1 MFYGLDFSIKS
12 FKRIYYILFNPKFSF
27 IFSRK
32 DYRQKQNILDIG
44 CGGNS
49 PQNTKIVFPLSRYV
63 GIDRD
68 FSYHNNKISL
78 SLIDKKIN
86 HDLNDDI
93 SVLEKSLEKEYFDII
108 IFNHTIE
115 HTVNGL
121 EILELMTRKLKPNG
135 CIYIE
140 FPSIRSLS
148 LPSMKGTLNF
158 CDDITHL
165 RLYSI
170 QEVSNVL
177 LSNRCS
183 ILRAGRRL
191 NWISI
196 LFFPLRFLTCIFLK
210 KSPAGIF
217 WDLTGFAD
225 FVFGY
230 KI

>member
-1 MFYGLDFSIKS
+1 M
-12 FKRIYYILFNPKFSF
+12 
-27 IFSRK
+27 
-32 DYRQKQNILDIG
+32 DIG

-49 PQNTKIVFPLSRYV
+49 PYLTKIIFPLARYV

-68 FSYHNNKISL
+68 FNYHNSPTSL
-78 SLIDKKIN
+78 DLIDKKIK
-86 HDLNDDI
+86 HDLNNNI
-93 SVLEKSLEKEYFDII
+93 SYLEKSLENEYFDII

-115 HTVNGL
+115 HTNNGL
-121 EILELMTRKLKPNG
+121 KILELVTRKLKPNG

-158 CDDITHL
+158 CDDKTHL
-165 RLYSI
+165 RLYSV
-170 QEVSNVL
+170 QEIANIL
-177 LSNRCS
+177 LSNNCS

-191 NWISI
+191 NLISI
-196 LFFPLRFLTCIFLK
+196 LFLPLRIIICILFR

-230 KI
+230 KT